1 MSKSGRLWR
10 YLGTGIARK
19 LIATTVCAALAQ
31 LHWDAKRELVLTA
44 GSAVGNRIYDACMLS
59 HEASV
64 DGKKLIA

>member
-1 MSKSGRLWR
+1 MALFGNSD
-10 YLGTGIARK
+10 RK
-19 LIATTVCAALAQ
+19 KVNCDNGLCCVALAP